1 MSRKG
6 RLAVGIALLLTG
18 LAVAGVV
25 VLFGWELADQVGGV
39 VAAVTS
45 LAGLWVAMAGRSS
58 SPRRPTGSEH
68 AEPEPSPS
76 AGPSSAHS
84 APTPVKPRR
93 GLPWQM
99 YAALACVVLTSPL
112 AVVGGREAIGSGEPY
127 FNEFGDEDPLYGLG
141 AVAVMLISMFI
152 FITILGEA
160 VRLSL
165 EPVADVIGGTLIEV
179 FVVVL
184 VIGGLGIAFF
194 QPLGI
199 VHLLQDWWS
208 QPRKVVIP
216 FAIFGQL
223 GIASLAWAWHKE
235 GRARI
240 SPAETAEAEAGG

>member
-6 RLAVGIALLLTG
+6 RLAIGIALLLTG

-45 LAGLWVAMAGRSS
+45 LAGLWIAMAGRSS
-58 SPRRPTGSEH
+58 SPRRPTGSEPT
-68 AEPEPSPS
+68 EPEPSPS
-76 AGPSSAHS
+76 AGPSPSRS
-84 APTPVKPRR
+84 APTPVKLKR

-112 AVVGGREAIGSGEPY
+112 AVVGGHYAIEGGEPY
-127 FNEFGDEDPLYGLG
+127 FDAFGGDEEPLYAFV

-152 FITILGEA
+152 FLTILGEV

-165 EPVADVIGGTLIEV
+165 EPVAHAIGGTVIDV
-179 FVVVL
+179 FVMVL
-184 VIGGLGIAFF
+184 AIGGVGIAFF

-208 QPRKVVIP
+208 QPRKTVIP

-223 GIASLAWAWHKE
+223 GIAALAWSWHKE
-235 GRARI
+235 GRRRI
-240 SPAETAEAEAGG
+240 PPSETEAGG

>member
-6 RLAVGIALLLTG
+6 RLAIGIALLLTG

-45 LAGLWVAMAGRSS
+45 LAGLWIAMAGRSS
-58 SPRRPTGSEH
+58 SPRRPAGSEPT
-68 AEPEPSPS
+68 EPEPSPS
-76 AGPSSAHS
+76 AGPSPSRS
-84 APTPVKPRR
+84 APTPVKLRR

-112 AVVGGREAIGSGEPY
+112 AVVGGREAIGSGGDY
-127 FNEFGDEDPLYGLG
+127 FVEFSGEEEPLYFLV
-141 AVAVMLISMFI
+141 AVAVMLISMLV

-208 QPRKVVIP
+208 QPRKTVIP

-223 GIASLAWAWHKE
+223 GIAALAWSWHKE
-235 GRARI
+235 GRRRI
-240 SPAETAEAEAGG
+240 PPSETEAGG